1 MSRRGGG
8 EEEEGEDDASSRSS
22 SSRLTRRTWVWV
34 CASFIVLYNIP
45 LPKLQEEL
53 VLLVNYPQH
62 ALWEGLV
69 LPFQPNKIILI
80 IIALL
85 T

>member
-45 LPKLQEEL
+45 LPKLQE
-53 VLLVNYPQH
+53 
-62 ALWEGLV
+62 GLV
-69 LPFQPNKIILI
+69 LPFQPNKLILI